1 MEPLSIILCG
11 PSGVGKTTIVQM
23 LLKDFPS
30 KVGFAVSHT
39 SRKPRN
45 GETDGVSYHF
55 VDKLVLQNDISNGPI
70 KFLEHS
76 EVHSN
81 LYGTRLDSLE
91 CIYHSGK
98 LCISEMDI
106 KGVQQVKA
114 HSFPA
119 KFIFLAPPSM
129 ECLESRLRR
138 RGTDSEEQIV
148 LRLSNAVGEMT
159 FGTAENN
166 FDEVIV
172 NDELEVAYE
181 EVLRHLREWFPVVG
195 L

>member
-1 MEPLSIILCG
+1 
-11 PSGVGKTTIVQM
+11 
-23 LLKDFPS
+23 
-30 KVGFAVSHT
+30 
-39 SRKPRN
+39 
-45 GETDGVSYHF
+45 
-55 VDKLVLQNDISNGPI
+55 
-70 KFLEHS
+70 
-76 EVHSN
+76 
-81 LYGTRLDSLE
+81 
-91 CIYHSGK
+91 
-98 LCISEMDI
+98 MDI